1 MKKRDYYILAILA
14 CLVVYA
20 ALHRKSFAEE
30 SASKINNLLKQNVS
44 TEALS
49 SPADSLR
56 AQSMDLR
63 KGEI

>member
-14 CLVVYA
+14 CLIAYA

-30 SASKINNLLKQNVS
+30 SASKINNLLKQNIS
-44 TEALS
+44 SEAMS

-56 AQSMDLR
+56 SQDLDVR
-63 KGEI
+63 KAEI

>member
-30 SASKINNLLKQNVS
+30 GANKINNLLKQNAS
-44 TEALS
+44 TEAMS
-49 SPADSLR
+49 SPTDSLISR
-56 AQSMDLR
+56 SMDVR